1 MSTATTAFDEKV
13 PPKPKPAGQDARDPD
28 IARDRGLAGTVML
41 AALIGLVLSAG
52 FVVYNLMQTGH
63 AAFNTNSV
71 GIVWGL
77 PIIIYDYF
85 LLTSAGLT
93 MVASIGLVFRVGAF
107 EPIARRC
114 LWLALAGLIGGV
126 AVLFLELGYPL
137 RALYAVPL
145 SLQFASPLFWKVLLV
160 GAYTAV
166 LLLLLFTMDTTRR
179 EASIPGAARPLGLVA
194 ALLAGAITLVAGSVY
209 GMMAM
214 RPFWFGGEIP
224 VTFLIESVMGAFA
237 FTIFFTYFAY
247 GFNPS
252 RMPVRIRELFAGSL
266 GTWFAV
272 TIALHFLFHGGRAV
286 TGLWSNAE
294 GMQVWGH
301 MVASPWFHLA
311 LWGGIALPFVLMAV
325 GALRRNAMI
334 QIVASLLVMVALLV
348 SRYEFIIGGQMVT
361 LFKGS
366 WAPGLLSYSP
376 SPTEWA
382 LLLVG
387 IFLANAVFWFSEWRR
402 AT

>member
-1 MSTATTAFDEKV
+1 MSTATIPLEENQILQPQPTGREAH
-13 PPKPKPAGQDARDPD
+13 
-28 IARDRGLAGTVML
+28 DRAGTRNGFAAGMML
-41 AALIGLVLSAG
+41 AALIGLLLSAG
-52 FVVYNLMQTGH
+52 FVFLNLMQSGH
-63 AAFNTNSV
+63 AAFNTNST

-93 MVASIGLVFRVGAF
+93 MVASIGLVFGARAF
-107 EPIARRC
+107 DPIARRC
-114 LWLALAGLIGGV
+114 LWLALSGLIGGV

-145 SLQFASPLFWKVLLV
+145 SLQFASPLFWKVLVV
-160 GAYTAV
+160 GAYTVV
-166 LLLLLFTMDTTRR
+166 LLVLLFTMDATRR
-179 EASIPGAARPLGLVA
+179 ETAIPNTARPLGLLA

-214 RPFWFGGEIP
+214 RPFWFGGELP

-237 FTIFFTYFAY
+237 FAIFFTYFAY
-247 GFNPS
+247 GFRPG
-252 RMPVRIRELFAGSL
+252 RMPVEVRQLFEGSL

-272 TIALHFLFHGGRAV
+272 TIALHLLFHGGRAV

-325 GALRRNAMI
+325 TSLRRNPAI
-334 QIVASLLVMVALLV
+334 QIVAALLVMVALLV
-348 SRYEFIIGGQMVT
+348 SRYEFIIGGQMVP

-376 SPTEWA
+376 SATEWA

-387 IFLANAVFWFSEWRR
+387 LFLANAVFWFSEWRR
-402 AT
+402 GR

>member
-1 MSTATTAFDEKV
+1 MSTATIALDKKAIQ
-13 PPKPKPAGQDARDPD
+13 PKSAGQEAHDPARGRERTRAAA
-28 IARDRGLAGTVML
+28 IML
-41 AALIGLVLSAG
+41 AAMVGLLLSAG
-52 FVVYNLMQTGH
+52 FVLYSLMQSGH
-63 AAFNTNSV
+63 AAFNTNST

-93 MVASIGLVFRVGAF
+93 MVTSIGLVFGVRAF

-114 LWLALAGLIGGV
+114 LWLALSGLIGGV

-145 SLQFASPLFWKVLLV
+145 SMQFASPLFWKVLLV
-160 GAYTAV
+160 GVYTVV
-166 LLLLLFTMDTTRR
+166 LLLLLFTMDATRR
-179 EASIPGAARPLGLVA
+179 QSSVPGTARPLGALA

-237 FTIFFTYFAY
+237 FAIFFTYFAY
-247 GFNPS
+247 GFKPS
-252 RMPVRIRELFAGSL
+252 RVPVEIRTLFAGSL

-294 GMQVWGH
+294 GMQVWEH

-311 LWGGIALPFVLMAV
+311 LWGGIVLPFVLMAV
-325 GALRRNAMI
+325 TSLRRNPAV

-348 SRYEFIIGGQMVT
+348 SRYEFIVGGQMVP

-376 SPTEWA
+376 SATEWA

-387 IFLANAVFWFSEWRR
+387 LFLANTVFWFSEWRR
-402 AT
+402 GM

>member
-1 MSTATTAFDEKV
+1 MSTASYTADGATPLRPGEH
-13 PPKPKPAGQDARDPD
+13 PYSPAEPVSAEHRSRSKIIMIG
-28 IARDRGLAGTVML
+28 
-41 AALIGLVLSAG
+41 ALIGLAASAG
-52 FVVYNLMQTGH
+52 FVLYSLMQSGH
-63 AAFNTNSV
+63 AAFNTNSA

-77 PIIIYDYF
+77 PIITYDYF

-93 MVASIGLVFRVGAF
+93 MVASIGLVFGVRAF

-114 LWLALAGLIGGV
+114 LWLALAGLVGGV

-145 SLQFASPLFWKVLLV
+145 SMQFASPLFWKVLLV
-160 GAYTAV
+160 GAYTII
-166 LLLLLFTMDTTRR
+166 LLLLLFTMDKTRR
-179 EASIPGAARPLGLVA
+179 EAFAPASARPLALVA

-237 FTIFFTYFAY
+237 FAIFFTYFAY

-252 RMPVRIRELFAGSL
+252 RVPVEIRSLFAGSL

-301 MVASPWFHLA
+301 LVASPWFHLA

-325 GALRRNAMI
+325 GALRRNPAV

-348 SRYEFIIGGQMVT
+348 SRYEFIIGGQMVP

-376 SPTEWA
+376 SPTEWV

-402 AT
+402 GV

>member
-1 MSTATTAFDEKV
+1 MSIATIALDKNAIQPES
-13 PPKPKPAGQDARDPD
+13 AGQEAHDSARGRERTRAAA
-28 IARDRGLAGTVML
+28 IML
-41 AALIGLVLSAG
+41 AAVVGFLLSAG
-52 FVVYNLMQTGH
+52 FVLYRLMQSGH
-63 AAFNTNSV
+63 AAFNTNST

-93 MVASIGLVFRVGAF
+93 MVASIGLVFGVRAF

-114 LWLALAGLIGGV
+114 LWLALSGLIGGV

-145 SLQFASPLFWKVLLV
+145 SMQFASPLFWKVLLV
-160 GAYTAV
+160 GAYTLV
-166 LLLLLFTMDTTRR
+166 LLLLLFTMDATRR
-179 EASIPGAARPLGLVA
+179 QSSVPGTARPLGALA

-237 FTIFFTYFAY
+237 FAVFFTYFAY
-247 GFNPS
+247 GFKIG
-252 RMPVRIRELFAGSL
+252 RVPVEIRTLFAGSL

-272 TIALHFLFHGGRAV
+272 TIALHFLFHGGRVV

-294 GMQVWGH
+294 GMQVWEH

-311 LWGGIALPFVLMAV
+311 LWGGIVLPFVLMAV
-325 GALRRNAMI
+325 TSVRRNPVI
-334 QIVASLLVMVALLV
+334 QIVSSLLVMVALLV
-348 SRYEFIIGGQMVT
+348 SRYEFIIGGQMVP

-366 WAPGLLSYSP
+366 WAPVLLSYSP
-376 SPTEWA
+376 SATEWA

-387 IFLANAVFWFSEWRR
+387 LFLANAVFWFSEWRR
-402 AT
+402 GM

>member
-1 MSTATTAFDEKV
+1 MKIGGIAMSTATITARGG
-13 PPKPKPAGQDARDPD
+13 PQPAASEDARQPGSTLPSVLLLG
-28 IARDRGLAGTVML
+28 AVV
-41 AALIGLVLSAG
+41 GLVLSTG
-52 FVVYNLMQTGH
+52 FVLYSLSEQGH
-63 AAFNTNSV
+63 AAFNTNSA

-93 MVASIGLVFRVGAF
+93 MVASIGLVFGVREF

-114 LWLALAGLIGGV
+114 FWLALSGLIGGV

-145 SLQFASPLFWKVLLV
+145 SMQFASPLFWKVLLV
-160 GAYTAV
+160 GAYTVV
-166 LLLLLFTMDTTRR
+166 LLLLLFTMDATRR
-179 EASIPGAARPLGLVA
+179 EPSIPGTARPLGALA

-237 FTIFFTYFAY
+237 FAIFFTYFAY
-247 GFNPS
+247 GFRPS
-252 RMPVRIRELFAGSL
+252 RMPVEIRQLFAGPL

-272 TIALHFLFHGGRAV
+272 MIALHFLFHSGRTV

-311 LWGGIALPFVLMAV
+311 LWGGIVLPFVLMAV
-325 GALRRNAMI
+325 TSLRRNPAI

-348 SRYEFIIGGQMVT
+348 SRYEFIIGGQMVP

-366 WAPGLLSYSP
+366 WAPGLLSYVP
-376 SPTEWA
+376 SATEWA

-387 IFLANAVFWFSEWRR
+387 LFLANSVFWFSEWRR
-402 AT
+402 EM